1 MAQIEQIR
9 QSVRAVLQKSGSR
22 DLKAI
27 CDAHKIL
34 LLESDMGTQD
44 HACKGFFLQQDG
56 IRSIMLN
63 SALDEDTRRIVLAH
77 ELGHAFLHT
86 SYTEHAFHDFG
97 LFTDHSHLEYEANI
111 FASELLLEDNTVIS
125 ALQECD
131 DFFRAAKLLCVPQA
145 LLDFKLRILKK
156 CDLLPVDS
164 PIVSS
169 GDFLRNYTS
178 GM

>member
-9 QSVRAVLQKSGSR
+9 QSVRTVLQKSGSR
-22 DLKAI
+22 DLQTI
-27 CDAHKIL
+27 CDAHGIL
-34 LLESDMGTQD
+34 LLESDMGTQK

-56 IRSIMLN
+56 VSSICIN
-63 SALDEDTRRIVLAH
+63 SALDEDIRRIVLAH
-77 ELGHAFLHT
+77 ELGHAFLHA
-86 SYTEHAFHDFG
+86 SYTDHTFHDFG
-97 LFTDHSHLEYEANI
+97 LFTDQTHLEYEANL
-111 FASELLLEDNTVIS
+111 FASELLLEDSTVIS

-131 DFFRAAKLLCVPQA
+131 DFFCAAKLLCVPQA

-169 GDFLRNYTS
+169 GDFLRNYTG